1 MKPLV
6 KKIEASVI
14 SISVQS
20 GLGII
25 ETISERDDKKSIVFQ
40 VTPET
45 PLMTKDGHRLG
56 VSAIPVKGK
65 ITVYVD
71 SLTPL
76 PMIQPPHVVP
86 LLLIFEQYGKKGE
99 VAVGIFDERLFSEQL
114 KLKIHVG
121 SKTQIVD
128 LTGKQVSS
136 ERLAGKLLFVFYEK
150 ATHGKPVQANPTKI
164 IVTDLKEN

>member
-1 MKPLV
+1 MQPLV

-25 ETISERDDKKSIVFQ
+25 ETTSERDDSKTIVFQ
-40 VTPET
+40 VTAET
-45 PLMTKDGHRLG
+45 PLMTKDGQRLG

-76 PMIQPPHVVP
+76 TMIQPPHVVP
-86 LLLIFEQYGKKGE
+86 LLVIFEQYGKKGE
-99 VAVGIFDERLFSEQL
+99 VSVGVFDDRLFSDQL
-114 KLKIHVG
+114 KLKLHVG
-121 SKTQIVD
+121 SKTEIVD
-128 LTGKQVSS
+128 LTGKRVNSDMLVG
-136 ERLAGKLLFVFYEK
+136 RLLFVFYDK
-150 ATHGKPVQANPTKI
+150 ATRSKPVQANPMKI
-164 IVTDLKEN
+164 IVTNLKEN

>member
-1 MKPLV
+1 MQPLV

-25 ETISERDDKKSIVFQ
+25 ETTSERDDSKTVIFQ
-40 VTPET
+40 VTAET
-45 PLMTKDGHRLG
+45 PLMTKDGQRLG

-71 SLTPL
+71 SLIPL

-86 LLLIFEQYGKKGE
+86 LLVIFEQYGKKGE
-99 VAVGIFDERLFSEQL
+99 VSVGVFDDRLFSEQL
-114 KLKIHVG
+114 NLKLHVG
-121 SKTQIVD
+121 DKTEIVD
-128 LTGKQVSS
+128 LTGKRVN
-136 ERLAGKLLFVFYEK
+136 LDMIAGRLLFIFYDK
-150 ATHGKPVQANPTKI
+150 ATRSKPVQANPMKI
-164 IVTDLKEN
+164 IVTNLKEN

>member
-1 MKPLV
+1 MQPLV

-20 GLGII
+20 GIGII
-25 ETISERDDKKSIVFQ
+25 ETLSDRDDRKSIVFQ
-40 VTPET
+40 VTAET
-45 PLMTKDGHRLG
+45 PLMTKDGQRLG

-86 LLLIFEQYGKKGE
+86 LLVIFEQYGKKGE
-99 VAVGIFDERLFSEQL
+99 VSVGVFDDRLFSEQL

-121 SKTQIVD
+121 SKTEIVD
-128 LTGKQVSS
+128 LAGKYVSS
-136 ERLAGKLLFVFYEK
+136 EWLAGKLLFVFYEK
-150 ATHGKPVQANPTKI
+150 VTRSIPVQANPTKI
-164 IVTDLKEN
+164 IVTDIKGN

>member
-1 MKPLV
+1 MQPLV

-25 ETISERDDKKSIVFQ
+25 ETMSERDDKKSIIFR
-40 VTPET
+40 VTSET
-45 PLMTKDGHRLG
+45 PLMTKDGQRLG

-86 LLLIFEQYGKKGE
+86 LLVIFEQYGKKGE
-99 VAVGIFDERLFSEQL
+99 VSVGVFDDRLFSEQL

-121 SKTQIVD
+121 RKTEIVD
-128 LTGKQVSS
+128 LKGKHIGM
-136 ERLAGKLLFVFYEK
+136 EMLAGKLLFIFYEK
-150 ATHGKPVQANPTKI
+150 ATHSMPVQANPTKI
-164 IVTDLKEN
+164 IVTDLIGN